1 VAVEKLDISEIR
13 ENFGDRKCLS
23 VQRKSFVG
31 HPNAIQ
37 FLQISGKRVF
47 QQPRDI
53 STAIADWPRERGMLD
68 ATGAMN

>member
-13 ENFGDRKCLS
+13 ANFGDRKCLT

-31 HPNAIQ
+31 HPDVIQ

-47 QQPRDI
+47 QQPQ
-53 STAIADWPRERGMLD
+53 AITP
-68 ATGAMN
+68 TT